1 MRLGFETSV
10 NGDWHVL
17 SVTGEVDVATA
28 SSLREQLDI
37 VLSKGATKLAVDLSA
52 VEFIDSTGL
61 SVLVSLAREL
71 GKAST
76 AVITT
81 RPNVLK
87 IIELTSL
94 HEVMTVCSCLDDL
107 LAA

>member
-1 MRLGFETSV
+1 MRLGFETSTC
-10 NGDWHVL
+10 GDWRVL

-28 SSLREQLDI
+28 SSLREQLD
-37 VLSKGATKLAVDLSA
+37 LAQSKGATKIAVDLEG
-52 VEFIDSTGL
+52 VEFMDSTGL

-76 AVITT
+76 AVVTT
-81 RPNVLK
+81 RTNLIK

-94 HEVMTVCSCLDDL
+94 GEVMTVCASQDL
-107 LAA
+107 LPSS